1 MHFVSSHFY
10 NIILTKLK
18 RTITKS
24 TQSTTTTKSS
34 YKMKLVNIN
43 FTFITLAAAA
53 LTDASSAN
61 TDENNSAELCWS
73 GNEDPAIHTDVPF
86 FNSLITEDCKD
97 LEKDEA
103 SKKQCGKDFYGKDDN
118 SFLNWVYGTAHA
130 DSGFPN
136 WIAMDKVGKSQYAP
150 DGLMFAP
157 FKLGKSGSLRDA
169 HWHPNSAEILFVT
182 GGKARVTVTGLPKT
196 DVAGNLRGA
205 TSSVEGKERISET
218 FLVSPGDAVVFP
230 VGYHHYFEG
239 IHEDDPLTGIA
250 IFDTPD
256 LRSFDTPQV
265 MKNIP
270 NNILNRVLS
279 LKDGPHT
286 AEGFYTGSRRVIS
299 DPSPTWSPPDSLSDD
314 LTENSAF
321 KVSSIYMDLVPA
333 LRPDINGDSA
343 TKVVN
348 AQTNTVLDKA
358 GFSIAYTEV
367 QPDASIEPY
376 WMDDADEVI
385 FVIEG
390 DSIDV
395 VRSGNGQKSCL
406 DSFEIEQGFF
416 ALNEI
421 GSTWTLTNNGNE
433 TAKVLRIFNSNNPS
447 MTTLFDGYESLPED
461 VINSMMYDHLEDSN
475 VTIEDSTVTQTLSTT
490 NSSNSNSSSSSS
502 SSSSRVVVNNIATT
516 GWLAVVA
523 FIGCMV
529 I

>member
-1 MHFVSSHFY
+1 
-10 NIILTKLK
+10 
-18 RTITKS
+18 
-24 TQSTTTTKSS
+24 
-34 YKMKLVNIN
+34 
-43 FTFITLAAAA
+43 
-53 LTDASSAN
+53 
-61 TDENNSAELCWS
+61 
-73 GNEDPAIHTDVPF
+73 
-86 FNSLITEDCKD
+86 
-97 LEKDEA
+97 
-103 SKKQCGKDFYGKDDN
+103 
-118 SFLNWVYGTAHA
+118 
-130 DSGFPN
+130 
-136 WIAMDKVGKSQYAP
+136 
-150 DGLMFAP
+150 
-157 FKLGKSGSLRDA
+157 
-169 HWHPNSAEILFVT
+169 
-182 GGKARVTVTGLPKT
+182 
-196 DVAGNLRGA
+196 
-205 TSSVEGKERISET
+205 
-218 FLVSPGDAVVFP
+218 
-230 VGYHHYFEG
+230 
-239 IHEDDPLTGIA
+239 
-250 IFDTPD
+250 
-256 LRSFDTPQV
+256 
-265 MKNIP
+265 
-270 NNILNRVLS
+270 
-279 LKDGPHT
+279 
-286 AEGFYTGSRRVIS
+286 
-299 DPSPTWSPPDSLSDD
+299 
-314 LTENSAF
+314 
-321 KVSSIYMDLVPA
+321 MDLVPA
-333 LRPDINGDSA
+333 LRQDINGDSA

-348 AQTNTVLDKA
+348 SQTNNVLDKS